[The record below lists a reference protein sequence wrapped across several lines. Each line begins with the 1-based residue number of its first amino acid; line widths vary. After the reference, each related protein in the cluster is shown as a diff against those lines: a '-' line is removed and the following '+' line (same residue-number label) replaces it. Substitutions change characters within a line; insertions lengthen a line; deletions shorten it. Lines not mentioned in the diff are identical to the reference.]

1 MASEL
6 TPLIGLYKAI
16 PGTNEPFRA
25 ADINDNWDILDTF
38 IVNYEDRFEE
48 LETST
53 EDAISNFNNQSTAA
67 LEDINE
73 TNEDFTEALAQFEID
88 SAAAIASLDTEA
100 IITAIES
107 EALDIDGGTA

>member
-25 ADINDNWDILDTF
+25 ADINNNWDILDTF
-38 IVNYEDRFEE
+38 IVNYQTQFDVLANANEVA
-48 LETST
+48 LE
-53 EDAISNFNNQSTAA
+53 NFNSSANGS
-67 LEDINE
+67 LNE
-73 TNEDFTEALAQFEID
+73 FNASSNEALDTFAD
-88 SAAAIASLDTEA
+88 SQAEMDAAIAALDTEA
-100 IITAIES
+100 IITAIEA

>member
-38 IVNYEDRFEE
+38 IVNYEDRFSE
-48 LETST
+48 LETEANEAVQSAESAASAAQASVVAADAALAEFEVESQAAIDALDT
-53 EDAISNFNNQSTAA
+53 DAIISAITT
-67 LEDINE
+67 EG
-73 TNEDFTEALAQFEID
+73 FT
-88 SAAAIASLDTEA
+88 
-100 IITAIES
+100 
-107 EALDIDGGTA
+107 LDIDGGTA